1 MTRLERIKEN
11 FLLASTSM
19 MLIKPLEA
27 LSVQRVLV
35 QSGLRL
41 GVKLEDVK
49 RNTSTSR
56 WPRQLGDRVQP
67 QRR

>member
-19 MLIKPLEA
+19 MLIKPLEK

-41 GVKLEDVK
+41 GVKFEDVK
-49 RNTSTSR
+49 RLVPP
-56 WPRQLGDRVQP
+56 PRRP
-67 QRR
+67 R